1 MDGKNSNEKLAQ
13 SKSYIA
19 NHYTDKITC
28 AFSTSMPIK
37 KEKATPTKFAFHQI
51 SGEKKPWIFQRRSN
65 EKN

>member
-1 MDGKNSNEKLAQ
+1 MNSNEKLAQ

-51 SGEKKPWIFQRRSN
+51 
-65 EKN
+65 